1 MLIPTFVKEDNI
13 REHKEGLRFTFGS
26 VWGEQTVRD
35 ISGHREEDEG
45 LKEFLPSHLEKSR
58 SLSSLLGCGV

>member
-1 MLIPTFVKEDNI
+1 MKADTI
-13 REHKEGLRFTFGS
+13 REHKEGLHFTFGS
-26 VWGEQTVRD
+26 VWGEQTICD
-35 ISGHREEDEG
+35 ISGHREEHEG